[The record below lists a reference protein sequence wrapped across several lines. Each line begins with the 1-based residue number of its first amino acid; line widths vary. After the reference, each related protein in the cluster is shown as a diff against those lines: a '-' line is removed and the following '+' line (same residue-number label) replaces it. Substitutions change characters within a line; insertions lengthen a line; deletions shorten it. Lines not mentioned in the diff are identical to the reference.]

1 MNKPEFI
8 NAYTI
13 KTGKSKKDSA
23 IDVESFLEVLRES
36 LAEDG
41 KIQFIGEWSMEVVP
55 TKDRKGRNPSNG
67 EEIIIPAGKRL
78 KFKSGKTFD
87 TEVLGK

>member
-1 MNKPEFI
+1 MNKQEFVNRI
-8 NAYTI
+8 AI
-13 KTGKSKKDSA
+13 KTGETKKSVSTQVDT
-23 IDVESFLEVLRES
+23 FLETLREV
-36 LAEDG
+36 LIEEN
-41 KIQFIGEWSMEVVP
+41 KIQFIGEWSMEVIP
-55 TKDRKGRNPSNG
+55 TKERKGRNPATS